1 MIKSELQA
9 KKMAALLAERDKLRA
24 EVKKLTEEKRAMA
37 KMIAAECADPNGTIW
52 DHAKKLQEEAEL
64 LRTAICTWA
73 VEHQFGH
80 PDWKEHPSNKA
91 LFDIAS
97 QHMGKEDEK

>member
-1 MIKSELQA
+1 MDEVCKCGGCYVCQLTQENKELREIKLSMSMILNGAEK
-9 KKMAALLAERDKLRA
+9 LLE
-24 EVKKLTEEKRAMA
+24 EV
-37 KMIAAECADPNGTIW
+37 
-52 DHAKKLQEEAEL
+52 EL
-64 LRTAICTWA
+64 LRKAICTWA